1 MSLYEQ
7 AGLYFIE
14 QESGYLTE
22 STDLDTS
29 DLDEQDVDF
38 EISETDPSR
47 TDSFLDSSKCDLE
60 NNRIIAAETKNQFMI
75 NSQIKAKVV
84 EPSSHGLMFS
94 DGLEDE
100 CDENQNYPDSGFDDS
115 TDADCSVHSLER

>member
-22 STDLDTS
+22 STDLETS

-47 TDSFLDSSKCDLE
+47 TDSFLDSSKCDLH
-60 NNRIIAAETKNQFMI
+60 NNRIIAAETE
-75 NSQIKAKVV
+75 NSDV
-84 EPSSHGLMFS
+84 
-94 DGLEDE
+94 GLEDE

>member
-1 MSLYEQ
+1 MISQERSLYEQ

-22 STDLDTS
+22 STDLETS

-47 TDSFLDSSKCDLE
+47 TDSFLESSKCDLQ
-60 NNRIIAAETKNQFMI
+60 NNRIIAAETEN
-75 NSQIKAKVV
+75 QIKTKEL
-84 EPSSHGLMFS
+84 EPSSQGLMFS
-94 DGLEDE
+94 DVGLEDE
-100 CDENQNYPDSGFDDS
+100 CDENQNYSDSGFDDS
-115 TDADCSVHSLER
+115 TDADCSVYSLER